1 MISVTSSERSSA
13 AKRFRRQDK
22 PSGEGFW
29 LVDVIS
35 TEPGAVGG
43 LLMVQGSMVDRT
55 VAVIVVETCKPGSAR
70 RERLVLLRLGLVVSF
85 ASNKELN

>member
-55 VAVIVVETCKPGSAR
+55 VAVIVVETRPGSAR
-70 RERLVLLRLGLVVSF
+70 RERLVLLSLV
-85 ASNKELN
+85 L